1 MKPTNV
7 SAAVKSS
14 QPPPNRSHS
23 ASYIDPAALMRIK
36 NLELRAK
43 LVVDGFLS
51 GLHRSPY
58 HGFSVEFTEYRQYSP
73 GDDLRFLDWRL
84 FARSDRFYLKR
95 FEDETNLRCYL
106 LVDLSRSMGFG
117 SIPLTRSVS
126 EGERSNKLS
135 HRNML
140 DHSPSLTLR
149 VTKAEYAKT
158 VAATIAYFLTLQRDA
173 VGLITFD
180 QKIREYMPARYRTG
194 HLHRLMILLEHELA
208 GTATDLGLPLEQVA
222 RTARK
227 RGVVVLLSDMLAPI
241 ETLETKLGYLRSQ
254 GHEVVVIR
262 TLDPVEVSFQFPD
275 ESMFFDLESGRELY
289 VDPQAARAGYLE
301 RFAEHSK
308 SLARVCSGLGID
320 VYQMTTDQ
328 PLDLALFDLLNSR
341 MRRGRQISRRRRV
354 S

>member
-1 MKPTNV
+1 MQTAN
-7 SAAVKSS
+7 SITARTSRRAS
-14 QPPPNRSHS
+14 
-23 ASYIDPAALMRIK
+23 SYIDPAALMRIK

-106 LVDLSRSMGFG
+106 LVDLSRSMGF
-117 SIPLTRSVS
+117 
-126 EGERSNKLS
+126 
-135 HRNML
+135 
-140 DHSPSLTLR
+140 HSANLEYD
-149 VTKAEYAKT
+149 KAEYAKT

-173 VGLITFD
+173 VGVITFD
-180 QKIREYMPARYRTG
+180 QAIREYLPARFRSG
-194 HLHRLMILLEHELA
+194 HLHRLMMLLEHELA

-241 ETLETKLGYLRSQ
+241 ESLETKLGYLRSQ

-262 TLDPVEVSFQFPD
+262 TLDPVEVSFEFPE
-275 ESMFFDLESGRELY
+275 ESLFFDLESGRELY
-289 VDPQAARAGYLE
+289 VDPIAARAGYLE
-301 RFAEHSK
+301 RFNDHAK

-320 VYQMTTDQ
+320 VYQLTTDQ
-328 PLDLALFDLLNSR
+328 PLDMALFDLLNSR
-341 MRRGRQISRRRRV
+341 MRRGRQVSRRKRV
-354 S
+354 